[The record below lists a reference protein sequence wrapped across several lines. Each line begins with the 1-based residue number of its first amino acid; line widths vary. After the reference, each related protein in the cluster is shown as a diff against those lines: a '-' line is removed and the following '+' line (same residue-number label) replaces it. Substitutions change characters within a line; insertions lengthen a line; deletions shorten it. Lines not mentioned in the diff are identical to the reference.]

1 MNCGVN
7 RLSSDPWWSEY
18 LLQHALGDLHVL
30 HGDDVAELVQGVNV
44 PDLIHELHTAQSI
57 RDTSQQSVLG
67 FLIMFSKNKD
77 LSYFRTKQSA
87 GLTSHLMKGL
97 EMARTVR
104 MNHVG

>member
-1 MNCGVN
+1 MKRSQYMNCGVN

-57 RDTSQQSVLG
+57 RDTSQQSVFG
-67 FLIMFSKNKD
+67 FWGEIHKQPDHFATYLNSLIP
-77 LSYFRTKQSA
+77 
-87 GLTSHLMKGL
+87 
-97 EMARTVR
+97 
-104 MNHVG
+104 NHV

>member
-1 MNCGVN
+1 MNCGAN

-57 RDTSQQSVLG
+57 RDTSQQSVCRFWGEIHMQLDH
-67 FLIMFSKNKD
+67 FATHRHSLISD
-77 LSYFRTKQSA
+77 
-87 GLTSHLMKGL
+87 
-97 EMARTVR
+97 
-104 MNHVG
+104 HV

>member
-44 PDLIHELHTAQSI
+44 PDLVHELHTAQSI
-57 RDTSQQSVLG
+57 RDTSQQSAFRFWGEIHMLS
-67 FLIMFSKNKD
+67 LIS
-77 LSYFRTKQSA
+77 
-87 GLTSHLMKGL
+87 
-97 EMARTVR
+97 
-104 MNHVG
+104 NHV